1 LLRISWTFFNEASMK
16 SIVIPTAPIA
26 DRKAYAVQRMNAAAQ
41 RLLHA
46 RTVAEEIRAGQW
58 VLAWAVTAGA
68 RPSPRLAQEAAPS
81 SAALKLH

>member
-1 LLRISWTFFNEASMK
+1 MK
-16 SIVIPTAPIA
+16 SIVIPPARIA

-46 RTVAEEIRAGQW
+46 ETVAEEIRAGQW
-58 VLAWAVTAGA
+58 VLAWAITAGA
-68 RPSPRLAQEAAPS
+68 RPSPRRAQEAVQA